1 MRELRG
7 FWKLIGQLLVGVFV
21 VLVIYTSVMGA
32 WHPVI
37 QGSIFLNFALML
49 VFLYSPMSKA
59 RVRAGSPSFVEKFLF
74 GMKDSPAVLDVLM
87 MIASII
93 ACGYVLINWETITR
107 QRWMYKTYELFFSA
121 ILGIMLLEA
130 TRRTTGKII
139 PTLVLAFLAYALFGS
154 IIPGSFGHPG
164 FPLLEVLYHYYM
176 MTEGYWGMLTD
187 LTSRVI
193 AVFLLLGPVLFA
205 TGVGD
210 TFMNLARFFG
220 GRISGGA
227 GQIAVISSA
236 CFGTLSGS
244 AVANVATTGTFT
256 IPTMKKLGYRP
267 ELAGAI
273 EASASSGGQIM
284 PPIMGVGAFVMAE
297 MLGIPYLY
305 VCVAAVIPA
314 LIYFFGVG
322 AGVFFAAKKYD
333 LGKVPPELM
342 PKAREVFAL
351 GPMINLLIP
360 IGILS
365 YILVLL
371 LPPQLAAVLALL
383 AAIAT
388 FLIAGLLSPGQLW
401 KRIQTIG
408 GALSTGTITALATL
422 MAMAVCVQM
431 AVSLVS
437 LTGLAVKMS
446 EAIMTL
452 AGVNILLAL
461 VATMVMIMIL
471 GMGMPTTAAY
481 IIGAAVLG
489 STLMGL
495 EIKGISAHMFIF
507 YYSVLGNISPPVCVA
522 IYTAVTISGG
532 NWLRMAFIAMSLCLG
547 AYLIPFTFV
556 FYPALLMQG
565 EPINIIYT
573 TLTAMMG
580 VLFVSAGLF
589 GYFLKPTNI
598 LERLFFIAGGLLLFN
613 PGLSTDLLGFALIAT
628 GITMQKLRRTPVKPK
643 PGLEVKTQ

>member
-7 FWKLIGQLLVGVFV
+7 FWKIIGQSLVGALV
-21 VLVIYTSVMGA
+21 VLVFYTALMGA

-37 QGSIFLNFALML
+37 QGSIFLSFALAV
-49 VFLYSPMSKA
+49 VFLYTPMSKT
-59 RVRAGSPSFVEKFLF
+59 RLRADAPSFIEKFLF
-74 GMKDSPAVLDVLM
+74 GLKDSPAVLDVFM
-87 MIASII
+87 MIASIVT
-93 ACGYVLINWETITR
+93 CGYVLMNWEEITR
-107 QRWMYKTYELFFSA
+107 QRWMYQPYELVFSA
-121 ILGIMLLEA
+121 LLGIMLLEA

-139 PTLVLAFLAYALFGS
+139 PVMVILFLAYALFGS

-164 FPLLEVLYHYYM
+164 FPLREVLYHYYM

-305 VCVAAVIPA
+305 VCVAAIIPA

-322 AGVFFAAKKYD
+322 AGVFFAAKKYG

-360 IGILS
+360 IGILI
-365 YILVLL
+365 YILALL
-371 LPPQLAAVLALL
+371 LPPQLAAVWALI
-383 AAIAT
+383 AAIAAY
-388 FLIAGLLSPGQLW
+388 LIVGLLSPGQIRG
-401 KRIQTIG
+401 RIRTLG

-422 MAMAVCVQM
+422 MVMAVCVQM

-446 EAIMTL
+446 EAIMAL
-452 AGVNILLAL
+452 AGINVLLAL
-461 VATMVMIMIL
+461 IATMVMIMIL

-495 EIKGISAHMFIF
+495 EIKGLSAHMFIF

-522 IYTAVTISGG
+522 VYTAVTIAGG

-565 EPINIIYT
+565 EPIDIIYT
-573 TLTAMMG
+573 TLTALMG
-580 VLFVSAGLF
+580 VLFVSAGVF

-598 LERLFFIAGGLLLFN
+598 LERLLFITGGLLLFK
-613 PGLSTDLLGFALIAT
+613 PGLSTDLIGAAMIAT
-628 GITMQKLRRTPVKPK
+628 GIIIQKLRRTPAGTPK
-643 PGLEVKTQ
+643 P

>member
-1 MRELRG
+1 MRELTG
-7 FWKLIGQLLVGVFV
+7 YWKIIGRLIAFLLI
-21 VLVIYTSVMGA
+21 LVTIYTSIIGA

-37 QGSIFLNFALML
+37 QGAIFLNLSLLL
-49 VFLYSPMSKA
+49 VFIYFPFGKEIFKKE
-59 RVRAGSPSFVEKFLF
+59 GSSLKRILIS
-74 GMKDSPAVLDVLM
+74 GRYDAPALLDIFM
-87 MIASII
+87 MVASVIV
-93 ACGYVLINWETITR
+93 CSYVLLNWEEITR
-107 QRWMYKTYELFFSA
+107 QRWMYKSYELVFSA
-121 ILGIMLLEA
+121 LLGTMLLEA

-139 PTLVLAFLAYALFGS
+139 PLMALIFLVYALGGDF
-154 IIPGSFGHPG
+154 IPGSFGHPG
-164 FPLLEVLYHYYM
+164 FPLKEILYHYYM

-210 TFMNLARFFG
+210 TFMNLARYFG

-256 IPTMKKLGYRP
+256 IPTMKKLGYKP

-297 MLGIPYLY
+297 LLGIPYLY
-305 VCVAAVIPA
+305 ICVAAIIPA

-322 AGVFFAAKKYD
+322 AGVFFSARKYG
-333 LGKVPPELM
+333 LGKLPPELM
-342 PKAREVFAL
+342 PKAREVFEL
-351 GPMINLLIP
+351 GAMLNLFIP
-360 IGILS
+360 IGVLL

-371 LPPQLAAVLALL
+371 LPAQLAAGLALG
-383 AAIAT
+383 AAMVT
-388 FLIAGLLSPGQLW
+388 FLLNGLRQG
-401 KRIQTIG
+401 KIRERIKILG
-408 GALSTGTITALATL
+408 EALSSGAITGIATL
-422 MAMAVCVQM
+422 MVMAVCVQM
-431 AVSLVS
+431 AVSLVA

-446 EAIMTL
+446 EAILGL
-452 AGVNILLAL
+452 AGVNVLLAL
-461 VATMVMIMIL
+461 FLTMVIIMIL

-489 STLMGL
+489 STLMALELKGL
-495 EIKGISAHMFIF
+495 AAHMFIF

-522 IYTAVTISGG
+522 VYTAVTIAGG
-532 NWLRMAFIAMSLCLG
+532 NWLRMAGIAMTLCLG

-556 FYPALLMQG
+556 YYPALLMQG
-565 EPINIIYT
+565 TFLEIIFS
-573 TLTAMMG
+573 TLTALFG
-580 VLFVSAGLF
+580 VLFLSAGIF
-589 GYFLKPTNI
+589 GYFMYPTSI
-598 LERLFFIAGGLLLFN
+598 WERLFFIAGGLFLF
-613 PGLSTDLLGFALIAT
+613 
-628 GITMQKLRRTPVKPK
+628 K
-643 PGLEVKTQ
+643 PGLTTDLIGLILISAACLSQKIRSKSIKNQALLICQ